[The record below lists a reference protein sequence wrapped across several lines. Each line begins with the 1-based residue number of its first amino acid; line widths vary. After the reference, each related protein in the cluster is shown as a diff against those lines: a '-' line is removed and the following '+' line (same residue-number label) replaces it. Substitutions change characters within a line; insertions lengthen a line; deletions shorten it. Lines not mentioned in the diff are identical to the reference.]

1 MGINDNRVLSNWM
14 RNVLRNEDIIVYGD
28 GKQTRT
34 FCYVEDGIAM
44 CFGVLIKGKNGEIYN
59 VGNPA
64 PELSMTE
71 LAKIFCDTLNYK
83 DITKRVIKFVEE
95 SQFQLIE
102 TLAENIANII
112 KSEFGVERVKLRV
125 SKPGALRFSD
135 DVGIIIE
142 R

>member
-1 MGINDNRVLSNWM
+1 MKDKIYIKNLVIETIIGIFDWEREVKQKVSIDMEFEFDCTKAAKNDSI
-14 RNVLRNEDIIVYGD
+14 E
-28 GKQTRT
+28 
-34 FCYVEDGIAM
+34 
-44 CFGVLIKGKNGEIYN
+44 
-59 VGNPA
+59 
-64 PELSMTE
+64 
-71 LAKIFCDTLNYK
+71 DTLNYK
-83 DITKRVIKFVEE
+83 DITKRVIKYVEE

-102 TLAENIANII
+102 TLAENIANLI